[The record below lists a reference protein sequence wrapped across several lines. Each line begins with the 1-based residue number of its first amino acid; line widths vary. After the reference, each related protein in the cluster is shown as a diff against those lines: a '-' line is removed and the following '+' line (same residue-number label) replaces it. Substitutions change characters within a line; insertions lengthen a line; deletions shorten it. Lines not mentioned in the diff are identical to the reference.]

1 MAQFILI
8 LANLFFFLAI
18 SLSMWDLS
26 SPTRD
31 QTHIPCIG
39 NMSLI
44 HWTIREVPRT
54 IFLKLRS
61 DSSTPQF
68 KAGQWFLLL
77 SRTKSQTLK
86 CTLVLASTQ
95 LFSHLCP
102 TTQPFCLQLLSQ
114 GLSCPCLCL
123 TWKSLPPSSLWFL
136 LSFRFQLG
144 CPFWRGGSPPPHPR
158 PPHSNALPAH
168 SEVAP
173 HHK

>member
-1 MAQFILI
+1 MYTYIIFLKLFSIIGFYKILTI
-8 LANLFFFLAI
+8 VLFLLFNERHFWVWWVKGISNGPIYLDPSQSFFFLAI

-86 CTLVLASTQ
+86 YTLVLASTR

-102 TTQPFCLQLLSQ
+102 TT
-114 GLSCPCLCL
+114 
-123 TWKSLPPSSLWFL
+123 
-136 LSFRFQLG
+136 
-144 CPFWRGGSPPPHPR
+144 
-158 PPHSNALPAH
+158 
-168 SEVAP
+168 
-173 HHK
+173 